1 MGTSYYHIADTS
13 EVDKMKSLLLH
24 TFESMAEVED
34 TTTSRFFDTFDWRL
48 HQKGWQLYRQ
58 NRHYEI
64 VDQATEKIV
73 TAVGV
78 NDAKKRTF
86 YWDFPDS
93 RFSEILGQTTQM
105 RALLPVADIVRERL
119 RLHLRNGD
127 EKIVA
132 RIDIETYGDKE
143 NTTTVMR
150 CRPNPVRGYKKELRR
165 VISVIEALSLPE
177 ENKNPV
183 LAILERGERH
193 PGDYSSKINIDLQPE
208 MAANQAVRLIM
219 RNLVD
224 VMHINL
230 PGVLDDIDSEFLHD
244 FRVSIRRAR
253 SLLGQMKAVLD
264 AETTAAL
271 QSRLKT
277 MGGATGEVRD
287 LDVYLLKKS
296 EYTQLVPETLDKGI
310 VQLFQI
316 LERKRRYAKNRMVRA
331 MAGNDF
337 AAALREL
344 DIFSQ
349 NDPVAVPTSDSES
362 PAVRLPI
369 MDEAKKIIYKRYRR
383 VIKKGREISE
393 TTADERLHDLRIDC
407 KKLRYLL
414 EFFSSLFPGDQMKAL
429 IRQLKQLQENLG
441 DFNDLSVQQ
450 AFLVNLLNTTSPTSA
465 NAVVLSA
472 AIGGLITQLATA
484 HKRVRSQFLRVFETF
499 DTPDNNKRF
508 KRLFCLRRISS

>member
-316 LERKRRYAKNRMVRA
+316 LERKRRYAKKPNGQSHGRKRFCRCTEGIGHFFPKRSGSRPDFGQRISRRPPSHNGRGKENHIQTIPPGYQEGSRNF
-331 MAGNDF
+331 GNNGG
-337 AAALREL
+337 RK
-344 DIFSQ
+344 
-349 NDPVAVPTSDSES
+349 TSRPSH
-362 PAVRLPI
+362 RL
-369 MDEAKKIIYKRYRR
+369 
-383 VIKKGREISE
+383 
-393 TTADERLHDLRIDC
+393 
-407 KKLRYLL
+407 
-414 EFFSSLFPGDQMKAL
+414 QKA
-429 IRQLKQLQENLG
+429 
-441 DFNDLSVQQ
+441 
-450 AFLVNLLNTTSPTSA
+450 P
-465 NAVVLSA
+465 LSA
-472 AIGGLITQLATA
+472 GVFFLPLS
-484 HKRVRSQFLRVFETF
+484 RRSDESADQAA
-499 DTPDNNKRF
+499 
-508 KRLFCLRRISS
+508 